1 MVVHPNFQF
10 SPAADRFKAINF
22 LSGVQIEQRYWTNLS
37 LFRFDV
43 AVLKLESPVS
53 RNFQS
58 KMWKNIILDITRW
71 LTRLTLLRYV
81 CHKLEETQ
89 RCHNALQWDSRTLYS
104 PSEPLSPHQSQSPPP
119 SSWSSSPAGDGCV
132 RSRMGRDHPGRPAR
146 PARLPHSQGAEEAN
160 CVAGEIRFSNCPWSL
175 SQGLQLNLVEDLKC
189 WGGFWSSDFS
199 LGLYCHGLFSWKM
212 MKDMANIGFF
222 SHKSSLRDPREN
234 ASKLLFGRSF
244 EEYFIITIT
253 SRLWMFLW

>member
-1 MVVHPNFQF
+1 MYIQGWMYNNCFWGPLCVMTQLKSNVVLILHFPQLHTLQVAAMVVHPNFQF

-89 RCHNALQWDSRTLYS
+89 RCHNDTQEHFIHHRSHYRHIDNPHR
-104 PSEPLSPHQSQSPPP
+104 PHHDPPHQPGTVAYA
-119 SSWSSSPAGDGCV
+119 AGWGAIIPDDQLGPLAFLIPKAQKRPTV
-132 RSRMGRDHPGRPAR
+132 LQVGSGFLIARD
-146 PARLPHSQGAEEAN
+146 L
-160 CVAGEIRFSNCPWSL
+160 
-175 SQGLQLNLVEDLKC
+175 
-189 WGGFWSSDFS
+189 
-199 LGLYCHGLFSWKM
+199 CH
-212 MKDMANIGFF
+212 KDYN
-222 SHKSSLRDPREN
+222 
-234 ASKLLFGRSF
+234 
-244 EEYFIITIT
+244 
-253 SRLWMFLW
+253 